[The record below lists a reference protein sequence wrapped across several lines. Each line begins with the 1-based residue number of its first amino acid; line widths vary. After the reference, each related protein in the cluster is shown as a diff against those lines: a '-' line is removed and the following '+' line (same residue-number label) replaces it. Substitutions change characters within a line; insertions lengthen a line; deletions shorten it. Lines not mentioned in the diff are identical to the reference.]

1 MFDCVRCKLDNP
13 QGSNGRAVQPI
24 FDELY
29 MRNDLCQALAFEDA
43 EVLINASNRD
53 LEAVSDDFESERGE
67 EEIRNMAKE
76 PWWSPS
82 NPEGGSE
89 SLLHLI
95 KKYPLGQPYT
105 HTSPISKGVILH
117 CIAPHAIT
125 LDGSFFGFVCKHLR
139 LP

>member
-1 MFDCVRCKLDNP
+1 MVYR
-13 QGSNGRAVQPI
+13 QSI
-24 FDELY
+24 DELY

-125 LDGSFFGFVCKHLR
+125 LDGSFLDLSANISVYRSEKAEGFWK
-139 LP
+139 